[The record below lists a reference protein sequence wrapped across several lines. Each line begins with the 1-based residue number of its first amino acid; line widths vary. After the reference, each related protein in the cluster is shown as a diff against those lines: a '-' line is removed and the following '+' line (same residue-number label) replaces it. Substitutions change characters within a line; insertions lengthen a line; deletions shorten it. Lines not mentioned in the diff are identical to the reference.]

1 MQKGERRRKKSSS
14 LSFLRLGTSRL
25 LLRDIQHL
33 SSSFQPSNIWRS
45 APSLAMGS
53 LNACRTPVSVSV
65 SVFVSVSVSV
75 SLDRDKVGTLSLCIH
90 QCSQIPINNT
100 YFCTCMCAYIYI
112 YIFIFIYLH
121 ICLYICISM
130 MYIRIYVYI
139 FVYIYMFAYIYAYI
153 WFKADRGAQKRSL

>member
-112 YIFIFIYLH
+112 YIYIYISAYMPIYMH
-121 ICLYICISM
+121 IYDVYTYICI
-130 MYIRIYVYI
+130 YIRIYIYVCIYI
-139 FVYIYMFAYIYAYI
+139 CLHLV
-153 WFKADRGAQKRSL
+153 

>member
-65 SVFVSVSVSV
+65 FVSVSVSV

-100 YFCTCMCAYIYI
+100 YFRTCMCAYIYI
-112 YIFIFIYLH
+112 YIYIYIFIYLH

-130 MYIRIYVYI
+130 MHIRIYVYI
-139 FVYIYMFAYIYAYI
+139 FVCMYMFAYIYAYI